1 MLIRQKVILAL
12 IDQMGGGV
20 SHLSLVK
27 MAFLL
32 GKEYEIQDLL
42 SICSL
47 PLWPLFLLR
56 FIMN

>member
-32 GKEYEIQDLL
+32 GKEYEIKTFYQF
-42 SICSL
+42 CF
-47 PLWPLFLLR
+47 PTTMALFLLR